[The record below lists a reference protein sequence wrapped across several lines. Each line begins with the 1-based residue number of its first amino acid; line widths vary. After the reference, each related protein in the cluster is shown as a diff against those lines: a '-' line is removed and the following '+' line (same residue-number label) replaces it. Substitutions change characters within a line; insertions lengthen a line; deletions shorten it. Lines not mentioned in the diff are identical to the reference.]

1 MISTVLHYQ
10 TTIGCQADNSHLIE
24 DLIATE
30 RGERRPPGGRNV
42 MLEAGGGD
50 W

>member
-1 MISTVLHYQ
+1 MISILLHYYWLPFYYIIH
-10 TTIGCQADNSHLIE
+10 TLE
-24 DLIATE
+24 DLIATQ